1 MIDIKKIIPL
11 NIKDFLYFV
20 IFDCFYFWYI
30 LPTFGTSKRIFTYKY
45 PSIFSMGFVF
55 TCIMIIIIAIIR
67 EICIFKEREKRKY
80 IYFLTSIL
88 LYIVVIYI
96 YAYFMNFTF
105 KQFIDILYF
114 KISIDHFVIGIVVKY
129 TVKHFKK
136 NKE

>member
-1 MIDIKKIIPL
+1 
-11 NIKDFLYFV
+11 
-20 IFDCFYFWYI
+20 
-30 LPTFGTSKRIFTYKY
+30 
-45 PSIFSMGFVF
+45 
-55 TCIMIIIIAIIR
+55 MIIIIAIIR

>member
-1 MIDIKKIIPL
+1 
-11 NIKDFLYFV
+11 
-20 IFDCFYFWYI
+20 
-30 LPTFGTSKRIFTYKY
+30 
-45 PSIFSMGFVF
+45 
-55 TCIMIIIIAIIR
+55 MIIIIAIIR

-129 TVKHFKK
+129 TVKHLKK
-136 NKE
+136 K